1 MEAQSPKPKTGKRR
15 YVRQRPY
22 VKTPARVA
30 AYMANFEKMVAAPKE
45 KRYPPSPKRDAANMK
60 NLEKAWVT
68 PRKPSAVR
76 VEQEKLSERLASLFP
91 AYPPKETGFRDSGL
105 GAREPE
111 LGDSGCDTEPQSG
124 IPNPEPR
131 TPDPD
136 PGGVGT
142 KPECDVES
150 TDNCPTS
157 PSRIQHDAGIGD
169 SEFGAREPELG
180 DSGREAEP
188 KSGIPNPEP
197 RTPDPASGGVGTK
210 PECAVESTDNCPTSP
225 SRIQHDAG
233 IGDSELG
240 DREPELGDSGRDT
253 DPKSEILN
261 PEPRNQDLDPVGVG
275 TKPECAV
282 KSTDNCPTSPSRI
295 QHEAGIRDS
304 EFEAREPDWGGA
316 RQDDDDDGESESQ
329 TPDPGFEREH
339 EPQPGADAAAT
350 DNQSATG
357 NRQSAIPDPNPL
369 LPDSATALRTVAE
382 RIWKRRRHFPRQARR
397 EGRQVMRL
405 LVQAAQSPSPGS
417 QQEAYK
423 LFLQLLEI
431 LRPTQALRQAQNLNE
446 SIERALIEMLEA
458 RYGRE
463 AFINGQPV
471 ASLFRAVEA
480 DYKRRMAEEKAERE
494 ARRAAR
500 QQATGNG
507 GQGTE
512 DSGEGTGNREQ
523 GTESEQET
531 ADAGQEAATQ
541 ANDAST
547 ANAGEASSEQKAAEQ
562 PRGRGPQLP
571 KTFEEFWNL
580 FARAFRPP
588 KEVRELDHDRMLLRP
603 VAESVWARLHI
614 YERQEQ
620 QENERLDAAL
630 QKADQSVGNL
640 NDLRRR
646 AWAVLGAFRVE
657 SWFTDALRQL
667 QTDLDQDMGQ
677 LVKWRYGPAVYREV
691 APPPPRR
698 RTPVTS
704 AK

>member
-30 AYMANFEKMVAAPKE
+30 AYMANFEKMVGAPKE
-45 KRYPPSPKRDAANMK
+45 KRYPPSAKRDAANMK

-76 VEQEKLSERLASLFP
+76 VEQEKLSEGLASLFP
-91 AYPPKETGFRDSGL
+91 AYPPQEAGIRGSGL

-111 LGDSGCDTEPQSG
+111 LGDSGRDTEPKSG

-131 TPDPD
+131 TPDLDPGGVGTKPECAVESTDNCPMSPSRIHHEAGIGDSEFGGREPELGDSGRDPEPKSGIPNPEPRTPDSD

-169 SEFGAREPELG
+169 SEFG
-180 DSGREAEP
+180 GRESALGGTGNDDDDDTGSE
-188 KSGIPNPEP
+188 SES
-197 RTPDPASGGVGTK
+197 RTPDPRFG
-210 PECAVESTDNCPTSP
+210 
-225 SRIQHDAG
+225 H
-233 IGDSELG
+233 
-240 DREPELGDSGRDT
+240 
-253 DPKSEILN
+253 
-261 PEPRNQDLDPVGVG
+261 QD
-275 TKPECAV
+275 K
-282 KSTDNCPTSPSRI
+282 R
-295 QHEAGIRDS
+295 
-304 EFEAREPDWGGA
+304 
-316 RQDDDDDGESESQ
+316 
-329 TPDPGFEREH
+329 
-339 EPQPGADAAAT
+339 QPGADPAAAA
-350 DNQSATG
+350 DQSATG
-357 NRQSAIPDPNPL
+357 NPQSAIPDPQTPDPASLNPDADSHDPNPV
-369 LPDSATALRTVAE
+369 LPDSATALRIVAE
-382 RIWKRRRHFPRQARR
+382 CVWKRRRHFSRQARR

-405 LVQAAQSPSPGS
+405 LTQAAQSPAPGS

-431 LRPTQALRQAQNLNE
+431 LQPTRVLRQAQNLNE

-480 DYKRRMAEEKAERE
+480 DYKQRMAEEKAERE
-494 ARRAAR
+494 ARRTAR

-507 GQGTE
+507 GPVMG
-512 DSGEGTGNREQ
+512 DSGEGTGDREQ
-523 GTESEQET
+523 GTEGEQET
-531 ADAGQEAATQ
+531 TEAPQESATEVNE
-541 ANDAST
+541 APT
-547 ANAGEASSEQKAAEQ
+547 AHTGEGSPEQKAAEP

-571 KTFEEFWNL
+571 QTFEEFWGL
-580 FARAFRPP
+580 FSRAFRPP
-588 KEVRELDHDRMLLRP
+588 QEVRELDHDRMLLRQ

-614 YERQEQ
+614 YERQER

-630 QKADQSVGNL
+630 QKADQPVGNL
-640 NDLRRR
+640 KDLRQR
-646 AWAVLGAFRVE
+646 AWAVLGALRIE
-657 SWFTDALRQL
+657 SWFTDALREL

-698 RTPVTS
+698 RTPVTTD
-704 AK
+704 KGTV

>member
-1 MEAQSPKPKTGKRR
+1 MEAQSPKSKTGKRR

-30 AYMANFEKMVAAPKE
+30 AYMANFEKMVGAPKE
-45 KRYPPSPKRDAANMK
+45 KRYPPSAKRDAANMK

-91 AYPPKETGFRDSGL
+91 AYPPKETGIRGSGL

-111 LGDSGCDTEPQSG
+111 LGDSGRDTEPKSG
-124 IPNPEPR
+124 IPNPELRTPDPGPEGVGTKPECGVESTDNCPTSPSRIQHDAGIGDSEPGAREPGSDGPRYDDDDDAGPESESQTPDPEFQHQEKPRPGAHEAPADDQSTVGNRQSAIPEPR

-169 SEFGAREPELG
+169 SEFGDR
-180 DSGREAEP
+180 
-188 KSGIPNPEP
+188 KS
-197 RTPDPASGGVGTK
+197 
-210 PECAVESTDNCPTSP
+210 
-225 SRIQHDAG
+225 
-233 IGDSELG
+233 
-240 DREPELGDSGRDT
+240 
-253 DPKSEILN
+253 
-261 PEPRNQDLDPVGVG
+261 
-275 TKPECAV
+275 
-282 KSTDNCPTSPSRI
+282 
-295 QHEAGIRDS
+295 
-304 EFEAREPDWGGA
+304 DWGGA
-316 RQDDDDDGESESQ
+316 RQDDDDDGESKS
-329 TPDPGFEREH
+329 PDPGFGREH
-339 EPQPGADAAAT
+339 KPQPGADATAT
-350 DNQSATG
+350 DDQSATG
-357 NRQSAIPDPNPL
+357 SRQSASPDPQNPNLL

-405 LVQAAQSPSPGS
+405 LTQAAQSPAPGS

-431 LRPTQALRQAQNLNE
+431 LQPTRVLRQAQNLNE

-463 AFINGQPV
+463 AFINGEPV

-480 DYKRRMAEEKAERE
+480 DYKRQMAEEKAERE

-512 DSGEGTGNREQ
+512 DSGEGTGDKEQ

-531 ADAGQEAATQ
+531 TEAGQESETEV
-541 ANDAST
+541 NDAST
-547 ANAGEASSEQKAAEQ
+547 ANIGEASPEQKAAEP

-588 KEVRELDHDRMLLRP
+588 KEVREVDHDRMLLRP

-630 QKADQSVGNL
+630 QKADQPVGNL

-646 AWAVLGAFRVE
+646 AWAVLGAFRIE
-657 SWFTDALRQL
+657 SWFTDALRQQ
-667 QTDLDQDMGQ
+667 QTDLDQDMAQ

-704 AK
+704 AE